1 MFFEKFSWFLGF
13 LTTDGSYI
21 RPSYRGK
28 GNEDHIS
35 FCLHYNDNEVLYKFK
50 DILDTS
56 AKIHTYPQYKSPQC
70 QLNVYDRK
78 DIMTV
83 YPDIKKDIPDNV
95 HNRHFIRGLVDGD
108 GCLNYRGTRESF
120 RINIVNESY
129 TILEKTSKI
138 ITNTFGIKE
147 KLPRKTKIYIIEW
160 EGKIA
165 KLIAW
170 WLYRGDIDSMVLKRK
185 KEYYLDKLKIDT
197 KNNITEFLT
206 ATNISYTIKDK
217 GIVLE
222 MNVPNNISLNWCH
235 IIQKI
240 LNNGT
245 PIPLNKGKTKYYGLY
260 FPVID
265 TQSISFNKEMM
276 A

>member
-21 RPSYRGK
+21 RPTYRGK

-35 FCLHYNDNEVLYKFK
+35 FCLHCDDNEVLYKFK
-50 DILDTS
+50 KLLHTKS
-56 AKIHTYPQYKSPQC
+56 NIHVYPDYKSPQC
-70 QLNVYDRK
+70 QINIYDK
-78 DIMTV
+78 KGIMV
-83 YPDIKKDIPDNV
+83 AYPNIKKEIPYRIS
-95 HNRHFIRGLVDGD
+95 NRHFIRGLVDGD
-108 GCLNYRGTRESF
+108 GCLNYRGTRDSF

-129 TILEKTSKI
+129 KILQQISKI
-138 ITNTFGIKE
+138 ITNVFGLKE

-170 WLYRGDIDSMVLKRK
+170 WLYHGDIEQIVLKRK
-185 KEYYLDKLKIDT
+185 KEYYLNKLKVDT
-197 KNNITEFLT
+197 SNNINEFLT
-206 ATNISYTIKDK
+206 ATNISFHQKNN
-217 GIVLE
+217 GIVLD
-222 MNVPNNISLNWCH
+222 MNVPNNMSLNWCQ
-235 IIQKI
+235 IVQKV
-240 LNNGT
+240 LVGGT

-260 FPVID
+260 FPVIN